1 MDYYFHHIPGR
12 LRVKSPLLKKNQHLI
27 SQVERLLNSIH
38 GVTSIT
44 ANLVTGSVVI
54 QYDPQQ
60 TSSDDILHTLTR
72 AGYFDRSRAVTHD
85 DLIHHAFSKTGKA
98 IASVLFGAV
107 IQDQLEGSPLSVI
120 AALI

>member
-12 LRVKSPLLKKNQHLI
+12 LRVKSPLLKKNPPLVN
-27 SQVERLLNSIH
+27 QVQQLLASIH
-38 GVTSIT
+38 GVNSI
-44 ANLVTGSVVI
+44 APNLLTGSVVI

-60 TSSDDILHTLTR
+60 ASSEDILHTLTR

-85 DLIHHAFSKTGKA
+85 DLIRHAFSNTGKA
-98 IASVLFGAV
+98 IASILFGAV
-107 IQDQLEGSPLSVI
+107 IQDQLEGSPFSVI